1 MNIKHLLI
9 ALIAVGLTTP
19 LGAVAT
25 RAPQPEDLP
34 AGSKAILARDSAT
47 AQLLYRYF
55 FIEGVRQQNLGH
67 YAAAFDLMTHAQR
80 ICPKAAEVYY
90 NLSRLYYLMDKP
102 DTARALVARAVEL
115 APDNY
120 TYRTQQARSLIAAKE
135 VDLAVDDYEK
145 LYSQFHR
152 RDDLN
157 ILLQL
162 YSYKND
168 YPNIIRTLD
177 RIETKDGD
185 SEQLSLS
192 KMHVYEQLGEKK
204 KEEQVLTQLVDK
216 HPNDLGYQVM
226 MGNWMLQNGKK
237 KQALRVY
244 QKVLAQEPT
253 NTAAQLSMLDYYR
266 ADGDT
271 ARADR
276 QAMSLLENPKVDDDT
291 KLALMR
297 QAIQKKGV
305 SGDSTEMMLMF
316 GHVLESN
323 PKSSKLLMLYA
334 SYMSLRKLPT
344 DSIDRV
350 LERVLAIDPD
360 NSSARIQLI
369 QDIWPSE
376 QYDRAIRLS
385 QEGQQYNPDD
395 MAFYYFEGIA
405 AYQKGD
411 KDMALGSLRR
421 GVSQI
426 KSDSNPDLVS
436 DFYAIMGDILSS
448 KDRISE
454 AYAAYDSCLQWKA
467 DNIGCLNNYAYYLS
481 INNGDLQK
489 AEQMSRKTI
498 EAEPTNGT
506 YLDTYA
512 WILFLEKRYDEA
524 LTFID
529 RAIADTSATG
539 VVYDH
544 AGDIHAVSGD
554 IDGAVKL
561 WQKAIDTG
569 ENTPLIEEKIRKRKY
584 LKEE

>member
-1 MNIKHLLI
+1 
-9 ALIAVGLTTP
+9 
-19 LGAVAT
+19 
-25 RAPQPEDLP
+25 
-34 AGSKAILARDSAT
+34 
-47 AQLLYRYF
+47 
-55 FIEGVRQQNLGH
+55 
-67 YAAAFDLMTHAQR
+67 
-80 ICPKAAEVYY
+80 
-90 NLSRLYYLMDKP
+90 
-102 DTARALVARAVEL
+102 
-115 APDNY
+115 
-120 TYRTQQARSLIAAKE
+120 
-135 VDLAVDDYEK
+135 
-145 LYSQFHR
+145 
-152 RDDLN
+152 
-157 ILLQL
+157 
-162 YSYKND
+162 
-168 YPNIIRTLD
+168 
-177 RIETKDGD
+177 
-185 SEQLSLS
+185 
-192 KMHVYEQLGEKK
+192 
-204 KEEQVLTQLVDK
+204 
-216 HPNDLGYQVM
+216 
-226 MGNWMLQNGKK
+226 
-237 KQALRVY
+237 
-244 QKVLAQEPT
+244 
-253 NTAAQLSMLDYYR
+253 
-266 ADGDT
+266 
-271 ARADR
+271 
-276 QAMSLLENPKVDDDT
+276 
-291 KLALMR
+291 
-297 QAIQKKGV
+297 
-305 SGDSTEMMLMF
+305 
-316 GHVLESN
+316 
-323 PKSSKLLMLYA
+323 
-334 SYMSLRKLPT
+334 
-344 DSIDRV
+344 
-350 LERVLAIDPD
+350 
-360 NSSARIQLI
+360 
-369 QDIWPSE
+369 
-376 QYDRAIRLS
+376 
-385 QEGQQYNPDD
+385 

>member
-1 MNIKHLLI
+1 MNIRRLLLI
-9 ALIAVGLTTP
+9 TIVAALTAP
-19 LGAVAT
+19 LKCFGA
-25 RAPQPEDLP
+25 PEGTEG
-34 AGSKAILARDSAT
+34 ALARDSAT
-47 AQLLYRYF
+47 NQLLYRYF
-55 FIEGVRQQNLGH
+55 FIEGVRQQNSGN

-80 ICPKAAEVYY
+80 ICPNAAEVYY
-90 NLSRLYYLMDKP
+90 SLSRLYYLMNMP
-102 DTARALVARAVEL
+102 DTARSLVARAVEL

-120 TYRTQQARSLIAAKE
+120 TYRTQQARSFIAAKE
-135 VDLAVDDYEK
+135 VDQAISEYEQM
-145 LYSQFHR
+145 YDQWHR
-152 RDDLN
+152 RDDLS

-162 YSYKND
+162 YNYKND

-204 KEEQVLTQLVDK
+204 KEEQVLARLVEK

-237 KQALRVY
+237 REALRAY

-253 NTAAQLSMLDYYR
+253 NMAAQLSMLDYYR
-266 ADGDT
+266 AEGDT
-271 ARADR
+271 AMAESLSL
-276 QAMSLLENPKVDDDT
+276 SLLENQKVDDDT
-291 KLALMR
+291 KLALLR
-297 QAIQKKGV
+297 QDIQERGV
-305 SGDSTEMMLMF
+305 NGDSTHTMQLF
-316 GHVLESN
+316 DHVLQAN

-350 LERVLAIDPD
+350 FERVLAIEPD

-376 QYDRAIRLS
+376 QYDRAIQLS
-385 QEGQQYNPDD
+385 QEGQQYNPDE

-411 KDMALGSLRR
+411 KDMALSSLRR

-436 DFYAIMGDILSS
+436 NFYAIMGDILSS
-448 KDRISE
+448 KNQMQE

-467 DNIGCLNNYAYYLS
+467 DNIGTLNNYAYFLS

-489 AEQMSRKTI
+489 AERMSRKTI
-498 EAEPTNGT
+498 EAEPNNGT

-512 WILFLEKRYDEA
+512 WILFLQKRYDEA
-524 LTFID
+524 ETYID
-529 RAIADTSATG
+529 RAVADTAATG
-539 VVYDH
+539 VVFDH
-544 AGDIHAVSGD
+544 AGDIHAVCGD
-554 IDGAVKL
+554 IDGAVKF
-561 WQKAIDTG
+561 WQKAVDSG
-569 ENTPLIEEKIRKRKY
+569 EKTPLIEEKIRKRKY
-584 LKEE
+584 LKEKE